1 MHLQVSIDE
10 YSSPA
15 VLEALSAFVLNLS
28 KIERNQPPAEPKT
41 APAPETAP
49 VEQKQTRRRRTKAE
63 IEADEA
69 AAAGTADSA
78 AGPFY
83 WSHPESESFGIE
95 ETRAGLEKVL
105 AGDIAVVEV
114 SEEDYKKLVEAA
126 EAAEAQASNKASKT
140 TEKSGV
146 KVFSQ
151 SEVQHLAGSV
161 ARAASADVVK
171 AEIAK
176 YKVGRIAEL
185 NQDQLNLMGA
195 FLTGYLESVDL

>member
-15 VLEALSAFVLNLS
+15 VLEALSAFVLNLA
-28 KIERNQPPAEPKT
+28 KIERNQPPVEPDT
-41 APAPETAP
+41 APAPETAPEPEPETAP

-63 IEADEA
+63 IEADDA

-78 AGPFY
+78 AG
-83 WSHPESESFGIE
+83 
-95 ETRAGLEKVL
+95 
-105 AGDIAVVEV
+105 DIAAVEV

-126 EAAEAQASNKASKT
+126 EAQASNEASKT

-185 NQDQLNLMGA
+185 NQDQLNLLGA